1 MGQLCRRTAAIE
13 NIDHFSSIRSSYIQ
27 ILTSFHTFSAGLKA
41 ALTEF
46 PDLKMMQAEQSYSSL
61 AKDGTN
67 MTFDLIDEMERLGS
81 PRILVVGDLILDRYV
96 WGDAER
102 ISQEAPVILL
112 REDRQETRLGGAA
125 NVANMLRGL
134 DAEVT
139 LAGITGADSD
149 GTQIVRELEL
159 AGVDCSAIVADTD
172 RPTTCKVRFMG
183 RAQHRHPHQMLRVDR
198 EVRHPIRSEIAKQ
211 LIDLLLPRL
220 HEFQAVLI
228 SDYAKGVCTSEVL
241 TPLIAAARRAALPV
255 VVDPAAGGDYNLYR
269 GATGVTPNRSETQKA
284 TGVEVRSIDAAYQAG
299 QILVDKFGLEM
310 AFVTLDR
317 DGIVLARRDAPPVHL
332 PTRIREVYDV
342 TGAGDMVLSMFG
354 LGMAAGIE
362 PSNLCRLANVAGGLE
377 VEQVGVVR
385 ISRREILTD
394 LLHASRRT
402 TNKLCT
408 LEELTR
414 HVSARRKAGQRVVL
428 TNGCFDLL
436 HVGHVGLLQD
446 AAREGDCL
454 IVALNSDDSVRRL
467 DKAPDRPIFDENYR
481 AHMLAGLESVDYVVI
496 FDEDTPLETIKQLR
510 PDVLIK
516 GGTYRL
522 DEIVGR
528 DEVESYGGRVK
539 TIPITPG
546 LSTTEIVR
554 RLRQMETSSIS
565 IKLPSMPERKA
576 A

>member
-1 MGQLCRRTAAIE
+1 
-13 NIDHFSSIRSSYIQ
+13 
-27 ILTSFHTFSAGLKA
+27 
-41 ALTEF
+41 
-46 PDLKMMQAEQSYSSL
+46 
-61 AKDGTN
+61 
-67 MTFDLIDEMERLGS
+67 MTFELIDEMERLGT
-81 PRILVVGDLILDRYV
+81 PRILVIGDLILDRYV

-139 LAGITGADSD
+139 LAGVVGADAD
-149 GTQIVRELEL
+149 GKVVAEDLTRF
-159 AGVDCSAIVADTD
+159 GVDCSALIEDSD

-198 EVRHPIRSEIAKQ
+198 EVRHPIRTEIAQQ
-211 LIDLLLPRL
+211 LLNSILPRL

-228 SDYAKGVCTSEVL
+228 SDYAKGVCTAEVL
-241 TPLIAAARRAALPV
+241 RPLIAAARAAGLPV
-255 VVDPAAGGDYNLYR
+255 IADPAAGGDYNLYR

-284 TGVEVRSIDAAYQAG
+284 TGIDVKTIDAAYQAG
-299 QILVDKFGLEM
+299 QVLVEKFGLDM

-317 DGIVLARRDAPPVHL
+317 DGIVLARENHEPVHL

-342 TGAGDMVLSMFG
+342 TGAGDMVLAMFG

-362 PSNLCRLANVAGGLE
+362 PSRLCRLANVAGGLE

-385 ISRREILTD
+385 ISRKEILTD
-394 LLHASRRT
+394 LLHGSRRAAG
-402 TNKLCT
+402 KVCSLD
-408 LEELTR
+408 ELQR
-414 HVSARRKAGQRVVL
+414 HVSARHKAGQKVVL

-436 HVGHVGLLQD
+436 HIGHLSYLQE

-454 IVALNSDDSVRRL
+454 IVAINSDRSVRRL
-467 DKAPDRPIFDENYR
+467 NKAPDRPIFDEEYR
-481 AHMLAGLESVDYVVI
+481 AQMLAGLESVDYIVI
-496 FDEDTPLETIKQLR
+496 FDEETPHAILR
-510 PDVLIK
+510 HLQPDVLVK
-516 GGTYRL
+516 GGTYSE

-528 DEVESYGGRVK
+528 EVVLGYGGRVK
-539 TIPITPG
+539 ALGVTPG
-546 LSTTEIVR
+546 VSTTEIVR
-554 RLRQMETSSIS
+554 RLRDSETVAIS
-565 IKLPSMPERKA
+565 IPRPASNERCA

>member
-1 MGQLCRRTAAIE
+1 
-13 NIDHFSSIRSSYIQ
+13 
-27 ILTSFHTFSAGLKA
+27 
-41 ALTEF
+41 
-46 PDLKMMQAEQSYSSL
+46 
-61 AKDGTN
+61 
-67 MTFDLIDEMERLGS
+67 MTFELIDEMERLGT
-81 PRILVVGDLILDRYV
+81 PRILVIGDLILDRYV

-139 LAGITGADSD
+139 LAGVVGADAD
-149 GTQIVRELEL
+149 GKVVAEDLTRF
-159 AGVDCSAIVADTD
+159 GVDCSALVEDSD

-198 EVRHPIRSEIAKQ
+198 EVRHPIRTEIAQQ
-211 LIDLLLPRL
+211 LLNSILPRL

-228 SDYAKGVCTSEVL
+228 SDYAKGVCTAEVL
-241 TPLIAAARRAALPV
+241 RPLIAAARAAGLPV
-255 VVDPAAGGDYNLYR
+255 IADPAAGGDYNLYR

-284 TGVEVRSIDAAYQAG
+284 TGIDIKTIEAAYQAG
-299 QILVDKFGLEM
+299 QVLVEKFGLDM

-317 DGIVLARRDAPPVHL
+317 DGIVLAREDHEPVHL

-342 TGAGDMVLSMFG
+342 TGAGDMVLAMFG

-362 PSNLCRLANVAGGLE
+362 PTRLCRLANVAGGLE

-385 ISRREILTD
+385 ISRKEILTD
-394 LLHASRRT
+394 LLHGSRRAAG
-402 TNKLCT
+402 KVCSLD
-408 LEELTR
+408 ELQR
-414 HVSARRKAGQRVVL
+414 HVSARHKAGQKVVL

-436 HVGHVGLLQD
+436 HIGHLSYLQE

-454 IVALNSDDSVRRL
+454 IVAINSDRSVRRL
-467 DKAPDRPIFDENYR
+467 NKAPDRPIFDEEYR
-481 AHMLAGLESVDYVVI
+481 AQMLAGLESVDYIVI
-496 FDEDTPLETIKQLR
+496 FDEDTPHAILR
-510 PDVLIK
+510 HLQPDVLVK
-516 GGTYRL
+516 GGTYSE

-528 DEVESYGGRVK
+528 EVVLGYGGRVK
-539 TIPITPG
+539 ALGVTPG
-546 LSTTEIVR
+546 VSTTEIVR
-554 RLRQMETSSIS
+554 RLRDAETVAIS
-565 IKLPSMPERKA
+565 IPRPASNERRA

>member
-1 MGQLCRRTAAIE
+1 MIPRAENGSSANDNQQRVNTRETAARGPGMA
-13 NIDHFSSIRSSYIQ
+13 NAMSY
-27 ILTSFHTFSAGLKA
+27 
-41 ALTEF
+41 E
-46 PDLKMMQAEQSYSSL
+46 
-61 AKDGTN
+61 
-67 MTFDLIDEMERLGS
+67 LIDDMERLGT
-81 PRILVVGDLILDRYV
+81 PRILVLGDLILDRYV

-139 LAGITGADSD
+139 LAGVVGNDADAPLVA
-149 GTQIVRELEL
+149 QELER
-159 AGVDCSAIVADTD
+159 AGVDCSALIADDD

-198 EVRHPIRSEIAKQ
+198 EMRHPIRTEIAQK
-211 LIDLLLPRL
+211 LLDAMLPRL
-220 HEFQAVLI
+220 NEFQAVLI
-228 SDYAKGVCTSEVL
+228 SDYAKGVCTAEVVK
-241 TPLIAAARRAALPV
+241 PLIAAARAAGIPV

-284 TGVEVRSIDAAYQAG
+284 TGIDVRSIDAAYKAG
-299 QILVDKFGLEM
+299 NLLVEKFGLDM

-317 DGIVLARRDAPPVHL
+317 DGIVLARQDGEPIHL

-342 TGAGDMVLSMFG
+342 TGAGDMVLAMFG

-362 PSNLCRLANVAGGLE
+362 PSRLCRLANVAGGLE

-385 ISRREILTD
+385 ISRKEILTD
-394 LLHASRRT
+394 LLHGTRRAAG
-402 TNKLCT
+402 KVCSLD
-408 LEELTR
+408 ELTR
-414 HVSARRKAGQRVVL
+414 HVSARHKAGQKVVL

-436 HVGHVGLLQD
+436 HVGHISYLAE

-454 IVALNSDDSVRRL
+454 IVAINSDDSVRRL
-467 DKAPDRPIFDENYR
+467 NKAPERPIFDQEYR
-481 AHMLAGLESVDYVVI
+481 AAMLAGLESVDYVVV
-496 FDEDTPLETIKQLR
+496 FDEDTPHAVLHALQ
-510 PDVLIK
+510 PDILVK
-516 GGTYRL
+516 GGTYQD

-528 DEVESYGGRVK
+528 EVVVQYGGRVK
-539 TIPITPG
+539 ALGITPG
-546 LSTTEIVR
+546 VSTTEIVR
-554 RLRQMETSSIS
+554 RLREAELEPIA
-565 IKLPSMPERKA
+565 IPLPTVKERRA

>member
-1 MGQLCRRTAAIE
+1 
-13 NIDHFSSIRSSYIQ
+13 
-27 ILTSFHTFSAGLKA
+27 
-41 ALTEF
+41 
-46 PDLKMMQAEQSYSSL
+46 
-61 AKDGTN
+61 
-67 MTFDLIDEMERLGS
+67 MTFELIDEMERLGT
-81 PRILVVGDLILDRYV
+81 PRILVIGDLILDRYV

-139 LAGITGADSD
+139 LAGVVGADAD
-149 GTQIVRELEL
+149 GKVVAEDLTRF
-159 AGVDCSAIVADTD
+159 GVDCSALIEDSD

-198 EVRHPIRSEIAKQ
+198 EVRHPIRTEIAQQ
-211 LIDLLLPRL
+211 LLNSILPRL

-228 SDYAKGVCTSEVL
+228 SDYAKGVCTAEVL
-241 TPLIAAARRAALPV
+241 RPLIAAARAAGLPV
-255 VVDPAAGGDYNLYR
+255 IADPAAGGDYNLYH

-284 TGVEVRSIDAAYQAG
+284 TGIDVKTIDAAYQAG
-299 QILVDKFGLEM
+299 QVLVEKFGLDM

-317 DGIVLARRDAPPVHL
+317 DGIVLAREGHEPVHL

-342 TGAGDMVLSMFG
+342 TGAGDMVLAMFG

-362 PSNLCRLANVAGGLE
+362 PSRLCRLANVAGGLE

-385 ISRREILTD
+385 ISRKEILTD
-394 LLHASRRT
+394 LLHGSRRAAG
-402 TNKLCT
+402 KVCSLD
-408 LEELTR
+408 ELQR
-414 HVSARRKAGQRVVL
+414 HVSARHKAGQKVVL

-436 HVGHVGLLQD
+436 HIGHLSYLQE

-454 IVALNSDDSVRRL
+454 IVAINSDHSVRRL
-467 DKAPDRPIFDENYR
+467 NKAPDRPIFDEEYR
-481 AHMLAGLESVDYVVI
+481 AQMLAGLESVDYIVI
-496 FDEDTPLETIKQLR
+496 FDEETPHAILR
-510 PDVLIK
+510 HLQPDVLVK
-516 GGTYRL
+516 GGTYSE

-528 DEVESYGGRVK
+528 EVVLGYGGRVK
-539 TIPITPG
+539 ALGVTPG
-546 LSTTEIVR
+546 VSTTEIVR
-554 RLRQMETSSIS
+554 RLRDSETVAIS
-565 IKLPSMPERKA
+565 IPRPVSNEPRA

>member
-1 MGQLCRRTAAIE
+1 MIPPAEEGMSAGANDQRVNTRETAARGPGMA
-13 NIDHFSSIRSSYIQ
+13 NAMSY
-27 ILTSFHTFSAGLKA
+27 
-41 ALTEF
+41 E
-46 PDLKMMQAEQSYSSL
+46 
-61 AKDGTN
+61 
-67 MTFDLIDEMERLGS
+67 LIDDMERLGT
-81 PRILVVGDLILDRYV
+81 PRILVLGDLILDRYV

-139 LAGITGADSD
+139 LAGVVGNDADAPLVA
-149 GTQIVRELEL
+149 QELAR
-159 AGVDCSAIVADTD
+159 AGVDCSALIADDD

-198 EVRHPIRSEIAKQ
+198 EMRHPIRTEIAQK
-211 LIDLLLPRL
+211 LLDAMLPRL

-228 SDYAKGVCTSEVL
+228 SDYAKGVCTAEVVR
-241 TPLIAAARRAALPV
+241 PLIAAARAAGIPV

-284 TGVEVRSIDAAYQAG
+284 TGIDVRSIDAAYKAG
-299 QILVDKFGLEM
+299 NLLVEKFGLDM

-317 DGIVLARRDAPPVHL
+317 DGIVLARQDGEPIHL

-342 TGAGDMVLSMFG
+342 TGAGDMVLAMFG

-362 PSNLCRLANVAGGLE
+362 PSRLCRLANVAGGLE

-385 ISRREILTD
+385 ISRKEILTD
-394 LLHASRRT
+394 LLHGTRRAAG
-402 TNKLCT
+402 KVCSLD
-408 LEELTR
+408 ELTR
-414 HVSARRKAGQRVVL
+414 HVSARHKAGQKVVL

-436 HVGHVGLLQD
+436 HVGHISYLAE

-454 IVALNSDDSVRRL
+454 IVAINSDDSVRRL
-467 DKAPDRPIFDENYR
+467 NKAPERPIFDQEYR
-481 AHMLAGLESVDYVVI
+481 AAMLAGLESVDYVVV
-496 FDEDTPLETIKQLR
+496 FDEDTPHAVLHALQ
-510 PDVLIK
+510 PDVLVK
-516 GGTYRL
+516 GGTYRD

-528 DEVESYGGRVK
+528 EVVVQYGGRVK
-539 TIPITPG
+539 ALGITPG
-546 LSTTEIVR
+546 VSTTEIVR
-554 RLRQMETSSIS
+554 RLREAEMEPIA
-565 IKLPSMPERKA
+565 IPLPSVKERRA

>member
-1 MGQLCRRTAAIE
+1 M
-13 NIDHFSSIRSSYIQ
+13 SY
-27 ILTSFHTFSAGLKA
+27 
-41 ALTEF
+41 
-46 PDLKMMQAEQSYSSL
+46 
-61 AKDGTN
+61 
-67 MTFDLIDEMERLGS
+67 DLIDEMERLGS
-81 PRILVVGDLILDRYV
+81 PRILVFGDLILDRYV

-139 LAGITGADSD
+139 LAGVVGNDAD
-149 GTQIVRELEL
+149 GKLVAHELEA
-159 AGVDCSAIVADTD
+159 AGVDCSALMSDDD

-198 EVRHPIRSEIAKQ
+198 EVRHPIRSEIAQK
-211 LIDLLLPRL
+211 LLAAMIPRL
-220 HEFQAVLI
+220 AEFQCVLI
-228 SDYAKGVCTSEVL
+228 SDYAKGVCTAEVVR
-241 TPLIAAARRAALPV
+241 PLIEAARQQGIPV

-269 GATGVTPNRSETQKA
+269 GATGVTPNRSETHKA
-284 TGVEVRSIDAAYQAG
+284 TGVDVRSIDAAYKAG
-299 QILVDKFGLEM
+299 QILVERFGLDM

-317 DGIVLARRDAPPVHL
+317 DGIVLARKDVEAVHL

-362 PSNLCRLANVAGGLE
+362 PTQLCRLANVAGGLE

-385 ISRREILTD
+385 ISRREILAD
-394 LLHASRRT
+394 LLHGSRRT
-402 TNKLCT
+402 TGKVCSLD
-408 LEELTR
+408 ELSR
-414 HVSARRKAGQRVVL
+414 RVSARRKAGQKIVL

-436 HVGHVGLLQD
+436 HVGHISYLKD

-454 IVALNSDDSVRRL
+454 IVAINSDDSVRRL
-467 DKAPDRPIFDENYR
+467 NKAPDRPIFDQQYR
-481 AHMLAGLESVDYVVI
+481 GEMLAGLESVDYVVV
-496 FDEDTPLETIKQLR
+496 FNEDTPHAILR
-510 PDVLIK
+510 TLQPDVLVK
-516 GGTYRL
+516 GGTYRD

-528 DEVESYGGRVK
+528 EVVLQYGGKVK
-539 TIPITPG
+539 AMGVTPG
-546 LSTTEIVR
+546 VSTTEIVR
-554 RLRQMETSSIS
+554 RLRGTVNEAIA
-565 IKLPSMPERKA
+565 IPLPAAKPERRA

>member
-1 MGQLCRRTAAIE
+1 
-13 NIDHFSSIRSSYIQ
+13 
-27 ILTSFHTFSAGLKA
+27 
-41 ALTEF
+41 
-46 PDLKMMQAEQSYSSL
+46 
-61 AKDGTN
+61 
-67 MTFDLIDEMERLGS
+67 MTFELIDEMERLGT
-81 PRILVVGDLILDRYV
+81 PRILVIGDLILDRYV

-139 LAGITGADSD
+139 LAGVVGADAD
-149 GTQIVRELEL
+149 GKVVAEDLTRF
-159 AGVDCSAIVADTD
+159 GVDCSALIEDSD

-198 EVRHPIRSEIAKQ
+198 EVRHPIRTEIAQQ
-211 LIDLLLPRL
+211 LLNSILPRL

-228 SDYAKGVCTSEVL
+228 SDYAKGVCTAEVL
-241 TPLIAAARRAALPV
+241 RPLIAAARAAGLPV
-255 VVDPAAGGDYNLYR
+255 IADPAAGGDYNLYR

-284 TGVEVRSIDAAYQAG
+284 TGIDVKTIDAAYQAG
-299 QILVDKFGLEM
+299 KILVEKFGLDM

-317 DGIVLARRDAPPVHL
+317 DGIVLARENHEPVHL

-342 TGAGDMVLSMFG
+342 TGAGDMVLAMFG

-362 PSNLCRLANVAGGLE
+362 PSRLCRLANVAGGLE

-385 ISRREILTD
+385 ISRKEILTD
-394 LLHASRRT
+394 LLHGSRRAAG
-402 TNKLCT
+402 KVCSLD
-408 LEELTR
+408 ELQR
-414 HVSARRKAGQRVVL
+414 HVSARHKAGQKVVL

-436 HVGHVGLLQD
+436 HIGHLSYLQE

-454 IVALNSDDSVRRL
+454 IVAINSDRSVRRL
-467 DKAPDRPIFDENYR
+467 NKAPDRPIFDEEYR
-481 AHMLAGLESVDYVVI
+481 AQMLAGLESVDYIVI
-496 FDEDTPLETIKQLR
+496 FDEETPHAILR
-510 PDVLIK
+510 HLQPDVLVK
-516 GGTYRL
+516 GGTYSE

-528 DEVESYGGRVK
+528 EVVLGYGGRVK
-539 TIPITPG
+539 ALGVTPG
-546 LSTTEIVR
+546 VSTTEIVR
-554 RLRQMETSSIS
+554 RLRDSETVAIS
-565 IKLPSMPERKA
+565 IPRPASNERRA